1 MAQPQTR
8 AEIVARLDELDT
20 AIQLYITDPVKF
32 AKLQGGS
39 VTIDIPVLVSTL
51 REERERWQ
59 KRLDSLPWTV
69 ESDLEGTQ

>member
-39 VTIDIPVLVSTL
+39 ITIDIQFWYT
-51 REERERWQ
+51 R
-59 KRLDSLPWTV
+59 
-69 ESDLEGTQ
+69 